1 MKLYLFLIF
10 CFIGFNVFSAEGNV
24 KISEVTDET
33 FAQAI
38 DSGLVMV
45 DFWAT
50 WCGPCVHQGREIEKL
65 ATSVSKYLKIYKMDV
80 DKNTQIPSRF
90 IVTSIPTLIIFKD
103 GKMVK
108 RLVGFRGQAEL
119 EEEVQKF
126 R

>member
-1 MKLYLFLIF
+1 
-10 CFIGFNVFSAEGNV
+10 
-24 KISEVTDET
+24 
-33 FAQAI
+33 
-38 DSGLVMV
+38 
-45 DFWAT
+45 
-50 WCGPCVHQGREIEKL
+50 
-65 ATSVSKYLKIYKMDV
+65 MDV